1 MNSWETSE
9 GALALAYAGH
19 SDGLRGAVRHALVH
33 RAIVAAVPEPTRVL
47 DIGGGTAIQARMLAR
62 RGYEVTVIDPDPRM
76 HEQATAALADEPDDV
91 RHRVRLVS
99 GSGEQAVDLVGDS
112 WDVVC
117 CHGVLMYLDDP
128 LTLLAE
134 LVRATAGGGTIS
146 VLTKNAAA
154 LPLRPALEGRWADA
168 LALLDANTETGNLGI
183 ASRGHDRHELS
194 SQLEALGASV
204 TDWYGVRVA
213 TDHLRDTPAAPNQDL
228 AIDLEWELGRRD
240 PYRACG
246 RLLHLVARR
255 NTTAS

>member
-9 GALALAYAGH
+9 GALALAYTGH

-33 RAIVAAVPEPTRVL
+33 RAIVAAVPEPVRVL
-47 DIGGGTAIQARMLAR
+47 DIGGGSAVQARMLAR
-62 RGYEVTVIDPDPRM
+62 RGYNVTVIDPDPRM
-76 HEQATAALADEPDDV
+76 HEHATAALDDEPDDV
-91 RHRVRLVS
+91 RRRVRLVP
-99 GSGEQAVDLVGDS
+99 GTGEQAVDLAGDG
-112 WDVVC
+112 WDLVC

-128 LTLLAE
+128 VRLLAE
-134 LVRATAGGGTIS
+134 LVRATAAGGVIS

-168 LALLDANTETGNLGI
+168 LALLDADTETGSLGV
-183 ASRGHDRHELS
+183 ASRGHHRHELS
-194 SQLEALGASV
+194 SQLEALGAPV
-204 TDWYGVRVA
+204 TDWYGVRIA
-213 TDHLRDTPAAPNQDL
+213 TDHLRDTPTGPNQDL

-255 NTTAS
+255 SATAS